1 MMKKDK
7 ILAVLWVILI
17 VGNILLWGI
26 SIGRD
31 IEENKHN
38 NTNENAVVTVARET
52 EENATVIIRT
62 ADGNVYEFC
71 GNDYDIADN
80 RVTVFFE

>member
-1 MMKKDK
+1 MMNVIKTVGAV
-7 ILAVLWVILI
+7 IAIIAALATTICNVY
-17 VGNILLWGI
+17 
-26 SIGRD
+26 
-31 IEENKHN
+31 EMKN
-38 NTNENAVVTVARET
+38 NNENENAVIAVARKT

>member
-7 ILAVLWVILI
+7 ILAALWVILI
-17 VGNILLWGI
+17 TLNILVLGI
-26 SIGRD
+26 KIGRD
-31 IEENKHN
+31 IEESKH
-38 NTNENAVVTVARET
+38 TNEDAVITVAKAN

>member
-1 MMKKDK
+1 MMNVIKTVGAV
-7 ILAVLWVILI
+7 IAIIAALATTICNVY
-17 VGNILLWGI
+17 
-26 SIGRD
+26 
-31 IEENKHN
+31 EMKN
-38 NTNENAVVTVARET
+38 NNENENAVIAVARET
-52 EENATVIIRT
+52 EENATIIIRT